1 MPTKLLPPLIFP
13 DLPLA
18 LAVGRGMK
26 ASTAAAFLTSKWR
39 VLQQSRR
46 RQYGYAFVE
55 RWEKATLVHGFL
67 MESKPG
73 EAQSVCTTTLGLHCT
88 GPQKRTAFGAARG
101 GLNRHSEAASL
112 LIKLTRKCVLAMNR

>member
-1 MPTKLLPPLIFP
+1 
-13 DLPLA
+13 
-18 LAVGRGMK
+18 MK
-26 ASTAAAFLTSKWR
+26 ASGGGAAAFLTSHRRR
-39 VLQQSRR
+39 VLQQSRRR

-88 GPQKRTAFGAARG
+88 GLTEAHRGLWRG
-101 GLNRHSEAASL
+101 GGGLHRHSEAGSL

>member
-1 MPTKLLPPLIFP
+1 
-13 DLPLA
+13 
-18 LAVGRGMK
+18 MK

-73 EAQSVCTTTLGLHCT
+73 ET
-88 GPQKRTAFGAARG
+88 
-101 GLNRHSEAASL
+101 
-112 LIKLTRKCVLAMNR
+112 VLAALALRAEPADQTHQEVRLGDEPIA